1 MQLQITP
8 TDDGF
13 RLEGEL
19 DMATA
24 DDLSQLLRD
33 ASTKGD
39 PIVLDF
45 SGVSFMDSSGLRAL
59 LEGAGLPNGSG
70 SVVILNPPDQVRR
83 VLDIS
88 IPGGTPGL
96 EVRGLGE
103 EPRS

>member
-8 TDDGF
+8 TNDGF

-24 DDLSQLLRD
+24 DDLSQILVD
-33 ASTKGD
+33 ASTNDD

-59 LEGAGLPNGSG
+59 LEGAGLPNERGP
-70 SVVILNPPDQVRR
+70 VVILDPSAQVRR

-88 IPGGTPGL
+88 IPGGIPGL
-96 EVRGLGE
+96 DVR
-103 EPRS
+103 SA

>member
-24 DDLSQLLRD
+24 DDLSQVLRD
-33 ASTKGD
+33 ASTGDD

-45 SGVSFMDSSGLRAL
+45 SAVTFMDSSGLRAL
-59 LEGAGLPNGSG
+59 LEGAGKPNGNG
-70 SVVILNPPDQVRR
+70 PIVILNPSDQVRR

-96 EVRGLGE
+96 EVRPPTG
-103 EPRS
+103 